1 MQTNVSLQLDS
12 PCTKNWYTGPT
23 GETIS
28 PCTNFCDTNKDVVID
43 VSGRGRAGALPSV
56 ENSAVSK
63 AAGDSVTVVNAVAA
77 NSDGRF
83 SLKAPETGDY
93 QLCITMVGY
102 TPYKQAVKVPAS
114 GKALGKIAIT
124 QGVEVGDVVIE
135 VQKPLVMADAEK
147 TTYSVEDDPQA
158 STSTLDEII
167 RKVPQ
172 LSLDGDGNVLLNG
185 QSNYKILLNGRNS
198 ATMSN
203 NFKEVIQS
211 MPASQISRIEVITN
225 PSTKYEAEGVGGI
238 INLITQ
244 RKKQF
249 HGYNG
254 SVGASVT
261 VLENPA
267 YNGNASLSIQAGK
280 FAASIM
286 GYAGY
291 YDGGRTPSESES
303 WQENYDSENRYNRS
317 YSENKGSSRYG
328 NVGLDMSYQP
338 DTLNLITLNGWLWLG
353 RSRYKSLGTNAILDP
368 EMNPLLEYG
377 SRSIQKWNYMGGS
390 VSLNYEHTFD
400 KEGHTLTISDEV
412 EIDPDKGHTDRIYND
427 GYNYRALQDADNRM
441 TGNTVQVDY
450 ANPLSEHHKIEA
462 GLKHIYRNS
471 TSDTDNKQSDEYGT
485 FPIEKIKFTGMDY
498 RQHVLG
504 IYTGYGFTY
513 TKWSGRLGARMERT
527 WNDADV
533 EETAKG
539 TYSFSNRQFNVVP
552 YLSLT
557 FIPKVSHNISLSYT
571 QRLQRPGIYMLSPA
585 EDDTDPTRLSYG
597 NPGLEAAV
605 YHTINL
611 QYGHY
616 AAKWSMTFALNT
628 FLSNNNMSS
637 YSFSDGDGI
646 TNTTYSNDVRS
657 RSYGFNGSF
666 SYRPSEKVNL
676 SLSYNG
682 RYSQNDFDAMDIHTD
697 QFTFSQNLNLDFA
710 LWKEARLMLGE
721 NYSTGY
727 AWLGGKSESYYY
739 YYMGI
744 KQQFLKKKLDLSIM
758 CNNPFEK
765 YRRNRSTSDTPTFG
779 GWSEYRYACRSLYFR
794 VSYRFGKQNV
804 GVKRTA
810 KSIRNDDMSSGAQ
823 GGGGGST
830 GGAQGG
836 GGM

>member
-1 MQTNVSLQLDS
+1 MQKALFLLLPAVLLLCLQPAAAQKPDTLTGTVADSASGNPVGYATVSLLRDS
-12 PCTKNWYTGPT
+12 TTMNA
-23 GETIS
+23 
-28 PCTNFCDTNKDVVID
+28 VV
-43 VSGRGRAGALPSV
+43 
-56 ENSAVSK
+56 
-63 AAGDSVTVVNAVAA
+63 AVAA
-77 NSDGRF
+77 DSEGRF
-83 SLKAPETGDY
+83 SIKTPEAGTY
-93 QLCITMVGY
+93 TLYITMVGY
-102 TPYKQAVKVPAS
+102 TPYKQEIKVPAA
-114 GKALGKIAIT
+114 GRNLGTIAIT
-124 QGVEVGDVVIE
+124 QGVEVSDVVIE

-203 NFKEVIQS
+203 NFKDVIQS

-244 RKKQF
+244 KKKQF

-254 SVGASVT
+254 SVGGSVT
-261 VLENPA
+261 VLDNPA
-267 YNGNASLSIQAGK
+267 YNGNANISLQAGK
-280 FAASIM
+280 FAAGIM

-291 YDGGRTPSESES
+291 YDGGRTPSRSES
-303 WQENYDSENRYNRS
+303 WQEHYNSENRFNRS
-317 YSENKGSSRYG
+317 TSENRGSSRYG

-338 DTLNLITLNGWLWLG
+338 DTLNLITFNGWLWLG
-353 RSRYKSLGTNAILDP
+353 RSRYKTLGTTSILDP
-368 EMNPLLEYG
+368 ERNPLLEYG
-377 SRSIQKWNYMGGS
+377 NRSTQKWNYTGGS
-390 VSLNYEHTFD
+390 IALNYEHTFG

-412 EIDPDKGHTDRIYND
+412 EMNPGDGMADRLYND
-427 GYNYRALQDADNRM
+427 GYNYRALQDNSNDM
-441 TGNTVQVDY
+441 TGNTVQIDY
-450 ANPLSEHHKIEA
+450 ANPLSQHHRIEA

-471 TSDTDNKQSDEYGT
+471 TSDTDNRQSDEQGE
-485 FPIEKIKFTGMDY
+485 FPEENRRFTGMDY

-504 IYTGYGFTY
+504 IYAGYGFTY
-513 TKWSGRLGARMERT
+513 TKWSGRAGARMERT
-527 WNDADV
+527 WNNADV
-533 EETAKG
+533 EETRKEP
-539 TYSFSNRQFNVVP
+539 YSFSNRQFNIVP

-557 FIPKVSHNISLSYT
+557 FIPKVSHNISISYT

-585 EDDTDPTRLSYG
+585 VDDTDPTRLSYG

-605 YHTINL
+605 NHSLNL
-611 QYGHY
+611 QYSHY

-637 YSFSDGDGI
+637 YSFSDTQGI

-666 SYRPSEKVNL
+666 SFRPSEKINL
-676 SLSYNG
+676 SFSYNG
-682 RYSQNDFDAMDIHTD
+682 GYSQNDFDAMDIHTD
-697 QFTFSQNLNLDFA
+697 DFMFSQNLNLDFA
-710 LWKEARLMLGE
+710 LWKQARFMLGE

-727 AWLGGKSESYYY
+727 SWLGSKSEGYYY

-744 KQQFLKKKLDLSIM
+744 KQQFLKKKLDLSIT
-758 CNNPFEK
+758 CSNPFEK
-765 YRRNRSTSDTPTFG
+765 YRKNKSTTDTPTYR

-804 GVKRTA
+804 RVKRTSR
-810 KSIRNDDMSSGAQ
+810 SISNDDMSSGAQ
-823 GGGGGST
+823 GGGSGA
-830 GGAQGG
+830 AQGG
-836 GGM
+836 GGQ

>member
-1 MQTNVSLQLDS
+1 MQKALFLLLSAAMLLCLHPAAAQQPNTLTGTVTDSASGKAVGYATVSLQ
-12 PCTKNWYTGPT
+12 
-23 GETIS
+23 
-28 PCTNFCDTNKDVVID
+28 
-43 VSGRGRAGALPSV
+43 R
-56 ENSAVSK
+56 
-63 AAGDSVTVVNAVAA
+63 DSVTVVNAVAA

-102 TPYKQAVKVPAS
+102 TPYKQAVEVPAS

-203 NFKEVIQS
+203 NFKDVIQS

-527 WNDADV
+527 WNDAQV

-697 QFTFSQNLNLDFA
+697 QFTLSQNLNLDFA

-765 YRRNRSTSDTPTFG
+765 YRRNRNTSDTPTFG

>member
-1 MQTNVSLQLDS
+1 MSQKQTQSLS
-12 PCTKNWYTGPT
+12 P
-23 GETIS
+23 
-28 PCTNFCDTNKDVVID
+28 
-43 VSGRGRAGALPSV
+43 
-56 ENSAVSK
+56 
-63 AAGDSVTVVNAVAA
+63 
-77 NSDGRF
+77 
-83 SLKAPETGDY
+83 
-93 QLCITMVGY
+93 QM
-102 TPYKQAVKVPAS
+102 
-114 GKALGKIAIT
+114 
-124 QGVEVGDVVIE
+124 
-135 VQKPLVMADAEK
+135 M
-147 TTYSVEDDPQA
+147 
-158 STSTLDEII
+158 
-167 RKVPQ
+167 
-172 LSLDGDGNVLLNG
+172 
-185 QSNYKILLNGRNS
+185 
-198 ATMSN
+198 
-203 NFKEVIQS
+203 QS
-211 MPASQISRIEVITN
+211 MEVLQMGSQE
-225 PSTKYEAEGVGGI
+225 
-238 INLITQ
+238 
-244 RKKQF
+244 
-249 HGYNG
+249 
-254 SVGASVT
+254 
-261 VLENPA
+261 
-267 YNGNASLSIQAGK
+267 
-280 FAASIM
+280 
-286 GYAGY
+286 
-291 YDGGRTPSESES
+291 
-303 WQENYDSENRYNRS
+303 
-317 YSENKGSSRYG
+317 
-328 NVGLDMSYQP
+328 
-338 DTLNLITLNGWLWLG
+338 
-353 RSRYKSLGTNAILDP
+353 
-368 EMNPLLEYG
+368 LLEY
-377 SRSIQKWNYMGGS
+377 IQDQVQENPVLEMEEKYG
-390 VSLNYEHTFD
+390 
-400 KEGHTLTISDEV
+400 
-412 EIDPDKGHTDRIYND
+412 KGD
-427 GYNYRALQDADNRM
+427 
-441 TGNTVQVDY
+441 
-450 ANPLSEHHKIEA
+450 
-462 GLKHIYRNS
+462 
-471 TSDTDNKQSDEYGT
+471 DTA
-485 FPIEKIKFTGMDY
+485 
-498 RQHVLG
+498 V
-504 IYTGYGFTY
+504 
-513 TKWSGRLGARMERT
+513 
-527 WNDADV
+527 
-533 EETAKG
+533 
-539 TYSFSNRQFNVVP
+539 
-552 YLSLT
+552 
-557 FIPKVSHNISLSYT
+557 
-571 QRLQRPGIYMLSPA
+571 LQRKLEWLESTDPQNRYYHQQDA

>member
-1 MQTNVSLQLDS
+1 MQKALCLLLSAAMLLCLHPAAAQQPNTLTGTVTDSASGKAVGYATVSLQ
-12 PCTKNWYTGPT
+12 
-23 GETIS
+23 
-28 PCTNFCDTNKDVVID
+28 
-43 VSGRGRAGALPSV
+43 R
-56 ENSAVSK
+56 
-63 AAGDSVTVVNAVAA
+63 DSVTVVNAVAA

-254 SVGASVT
+254 SVGASVK

-267 YNGNASLSIQAGK
+267 
-280 FAASIM
+280 
-286 GYAGY
+286 
-291 YDGGRTPSESES
+291 
-303 WQENYDSENRYNRS
+303 
-317 YSENKGSSRYG
+317 
-328 NVGLDMSYQP
+328 
-338 DTLNLITLNGWLWLG
+338 
-353 RSRYKSLGTNAILDP
+353 
-368 EMNPLLEYG
+368 
-377 SRSIQKWNYMGGS
+377 
-390 VSLNYEHTFD
+390 
-400 KEGHTLTISDEV
+400 
-412 EIDPDKGHTDRIYND
+412 
-427 GYNYRALQDADNRM
+427 
-441 TGNTVQVDY
+441 
-450 ANPLSEHHKIEA
+450 
-462 GLKHIYRNS
+462 
-471 TSDTDNKQSDEYGT
+471 
-485 FPIEKIKFTGMDY
+485 
-498 RQHVLG
+498 
-504 IYTGYGFTY
+504 
-513 TKWSGRLGARMERT
+513 
-527 WNDADV
+527 
-533 EETAKG
+533 
-539 TYSFSNRQFNVVP
+539 
-552 YLSLT
+552 
-557 FIPKVSHNISLSYT
+557 
-571 QRLQRPGIYMLSPA
+571 
-585 EDDTDPTRLSYG
+585 
-597 NPGLEAAV
+597 
-605 YHTINL
+605 
-611 QYGHY
+611 
-616 AAKWSMTFALNT
+616 
-628 FLSNNNMSS
+628 
-637 YSFSDGDGI
+637 
-646 TNTTYSNDVRS
+646 
-657 RSYGFNGSF
+657 
-666 SYRPSEKVNL
+666 
-676 SLSYNG
+676 YNG

-765 YRRNRSTSDTPTFG
+765 YRRNRNTSDTPTFG

-810 KSIRNDDMSSGAQ
+810 TSIRNDDMSSGAQ

>member
-1 MQTNVSLQLDS
+1 
-12 PCTKNWYTGPT
+12 
-23 GETIS
+23 
-28 PCTNFCDTNKDVVID
+28 
-43 VSGRGRAGALPSV
+43 
-56 ENSAVSK
+56 
-63 AAGDSVTVVNAVAA
+63 
-77 NSDGRF
+77 
-83 SLKAPETGDY
+83 
-93 QLCITMVGY
+93 
-102 TPYKQAVKVPAS
+102 
-114 GKALGKIAIT
+114 
-124 QGVEVGDVVIE
+124 
-135 VQKPLVMADAEK
+135 
-147 TTYSVEDDPQA
+147 
-158 STSTLDEII
+158 
-167 RKVPQ
+167 
-172 LSLDGDGNVLLNG
+172 
-185 QSNYKILLNGRNS
+185 
-198 ATMSN
+198 
-203 NFKEVIQS
+203 
-211 MPASQISRIEVITN
+211 
-225 PSTKYEAEGVGGI
+225 
-238 INLITQ
+238 
-244 RKKQF
+244 
-249 HGYNG
+249 
-254 SVGASVT
+254 
-261 VLENPA
+261 
-267 YNGNASLSIQAGK
+267 
-280 FAASIM
+280 
-286 GYAGY
+286 
-291 YDGGRTPSESES
+291 
-303 WQENYDSENRYNRS
+303 
-317 YSENKGSSRYG
+317 
-328 NVGLDMSYQP
+328 
-338 DTLNLITLNGWLWLG
+338 
-353 RSRYKSLGTNAILDP
+353 
-368 EMNPLLEYG
+368 
-377 SRSIQKWNYMGGS
+377 
-390 VSLNYEHTFD
+390 
-400 KEGHTLTISDEV
+400 
-412 EIDPDKGHTDRIYND
+412 
-427 GYNYRALQDADNRM
+427 M

-504 IYTGYGFTY
+504 IYAGYGFTY

-527 WNDADV
+527 WNDAQV

-836 GGM
+836 GNAVRDIAAFARGTVGICPQAIQHGKLFVRNEIVPESGGADDQIEMNIPYLVPNEGQILPYIWRTAAVVGVQEGLCAGLYVKFGIPEQIGKQVGTQLAELAG

>member
-1 MQTNVSLQLDS
+1 MQKALYLLLSAAMLLCLHPAAAQQTNTLTGTVTDAASGKAVGYATVSLMRDS
-12 PCTKNWYTGPT
+12 T
-23 GETIS
+23 
-28 PCTNFCDTNKDVVID
+28 
-43 VSGRGRAGALPSV
+43 
-56 ENSAVSK
+56 
-63 AAGDSVTVVNAVAA
+63 TVVAA
-77 NSDGRF
+77 MAADTDGRF
-83 SLKAPETGDY
+83 SIKAPEAGDY
-93 QLCITMVGY
+93 RLGITMVGY
-102 TPYKQAVKVPAS
+102 TPYKQDVKVPAA
-114 GKALGKIAIT
+114 GKALGKIGIT

-203 NFKEVIQS
+203 NFKDVIQS

-244 RKKQF
+244 KKKQF

-254 SVGASVT
+254 SVGGSVT
-261 VLENPA
+261 VLDNPA
-267 YNGNASLSIQAGK
+267 YNGNANVSVQAGK

-286 GYAGY
+286 GYVGY
-291 YDGGRTPSESES
+291 YDGGRTPSEGES
-303 WQENYDSENRYNRS
+303 WQENYNSDNRYNRS

-338 DTLNLITLNGWLWLG
+338 DTLNLITVSGWLWLG
-353 RSRYKSLGTNAILDP
+353 RSRYKSLGTTSILGPD
-368 EMNPLLEYG
+368 MNPLLEYG
-377 SRSIQKWNYMGGS
+377 SHSLQKWNYTGGS
-390 VSLNYEHTFD
+390 VAFNYEHTFG
-400 KEGHTLTISDEV
+400 KEGHTLTLSDEV
-412 EIDPDKGHTDRIYND
+412 QANPSTGFADRVYND
-427 GYNYRALQDADNRM
+427 GLNYRALQDQDSRM
-441 TGNTVQVDY
+441 TGNTVQIDY
-450 ANPLSEHHKIEA
+450 ANPLSEHHRIEA

-485 FPIEKIKFTGMDY
+485 FPTEKIKFTGMDY

-504 IYTGYGFTY
+504 IYAGYGFTY

-533 EETAKG
+533 DETGKDA
-539 TYSFSNRQFNVVP
+539 YSFSNRQFNVVP

-557 FIPKVSHNISLSYT
+557 FIPRMSHNISLSYT

-585 EDDTDPTRLSYG
+585 VDDTDPTRLSYG
-597 NPGLEAAV
+597 NPDLEAAIF
-605 YHTINL
+605 HSLNL
-611 QYGHY
+611 QYSHY
-616 AAKWSMTFALNT
+616 AAKWSMTFAVNT
-628 FLSNNNMSS
+628 YLSDNNMSS
-637 YSFSDGDGI
+637 YSFSDGNGI
-646 TNTTYSNDVRS
+646 TNSTYSNDIRS

-666 SYRPSEKVNL
+666 SYRPSDKVNL
-676 SLSYNG
+676 SFSYNG
-682 RYSQNDFDAMDIHTD
+682 TYSQNDFNAMDIHTD

-710 LWKEARLMLGE
+710 LWKEARFMLGE

-727 AWLGGKSESYYY
+727 SWLGSKSEGYYY

-758 CNNPFEK
+758 CSNPFEK
-765 YRRNRSTSDTPTFG
+765 YRKNKSTTATPTYG
-779 GWSEYRYACRSLYFR
+779 GWNEYRYACRSLYFR
-794 VSYRFGKQNV
+794 ISYRFGKQNV
-804 GVKRTA
+804 GVKRTS
-810 KSIRNDDMSSGAQ
+810 KSIRNDDMSSSSQGGSSSTGGSQ
-823 GGGGGST
+823 GGG
-830 GGAQGG
+830 
-836 GGM
+836 M

>member
-1 MQTNVSLQLDS
+1 
-12 PCTKNWYTGPT
+12 
-23 GETIS
+23 
-28 PCTNFCDTNKDVVID
+28 
-43 VSGRGRAGALPSV
+43 
-56 ENSAVSK
+56 
-63 AAGDSVTVVNAVAA
+63 
-77 NSDGRF
+77 
-83 SLKAPETGDY
+83 
-93 QLCITMVGY
+93 
-102 TPYKQAVKVPAS
+102 
-114 GKALGKIAIT
+114 
-124 QGVEVGDVVIE
+124 
-135 VQKPLVMADAEK
+135 
-147 TTYSVEDDPQA
+147 
-158 STSTLDEII
+158 
-167 RKVPQ
+167 
-172 LSLDGDGNVLLNG
+172 
-185 QSNYKILLNGRNS
+185 
-198 ATMSN
+198 
-203 NFKEVIQS
+203 
-211 MPASQISRIEVITN
+211 
-225 PSTKYEAEGVGGI
+225 
-238 INLITQ
+238 
-244 RKKQF
+244 
-249 HGYNG
+249 
-254 SVGASVT
+254 
-261 VLENPA
+261 
-267 YNGNASLSIQAGK
+267 
-280 FAASIM
+280 
-286 GYAGY
+286 
-291 YDGGRTPSESES
+291 
-303 WQENYDSENRYNRS
+303 
-317 YSENKGSSRYG
+317 
-328 NVGLDMSYQP
+328 
-338 DTLNLITLNGWLWLG
+338 
-353 RSRYKSLGTNAILDP
+353 
-368 EMNPLLEYG
+368 
-377 SRSIQKWNYMGGS
+377 
-390 VSLNYEHTFD
+390 
-400 KEGHTLTISDEV
+400 
-412 EIDPDKGHTDRIYND
+412 
-427 GYNYRALQDADNRM
+427 M

-504 IYTGYGFTY
+504 IYAGYGFTY

-810 KSIRNDDMSSGAQ
+810 KSNPQRRHEQRRTGRWRRKHRRRTGRRRDDIPADDPARYAGRPASPRGPSSQESSRKSFQESSRHLRGIYAAVFPLLQ
-823 GGGGGST
+823 GTTHTASGRGIHIDEKGLPHKQPETEIPPAGVCSGGGEIVKSDLPDSPSVICSLPCSALPGT
-830 GGAQGG
+830 PGAVIG
-836 GGM
+836 